1 MDRKIHCSAC
11 LFYYA
16 IADEFRDWLRDAKDM
31 YLDDIAAYEAQELFA
46 QFVDRWNAGRLHA
59 SYYSDRPRWCPTC
72 EVMEKTLCT
81 EAEAC
86 AALDVFDE
94 ETLAI
99 EWIRLRRA
107 LSKLPRSPRDGSPRD
122 VIREIG
128 KWHPLLIPPFIND
141 RLRRAVRKYLAG
153 GDGKKRIVAK
163 YGDISHWDVSQV
175 TTICEGYERYVL
187 RRKLLRPLAPCS
199 LVPPILR
206 LGLRIG
212 MTSSTFFF
220 GGRVPPP
227 KL

>member
-16 IADEFRDWLRDAKDM
+16 RADEFRTWLRDAKDM

-46 QFVDRWNAGRLHA
+46 QFVDRWNAGRLDA

-99 EWIRLRRA
+99 EWIRLRRVCRNCPA
-107 LSKLPRSPRDGSPRD
+107 APAMAAPAMSSGKLENGIRCSSHPLSTTGCVAQFGNISPAEMGRSKLWLNTATSATGTC
-122 VIREIG
+122 
-128 KWHPLLIPPFIND
+128 
-141 RLRRAVRKYLAG
+141 RK
-153 GDGKKRIVAK
+153 
-163 YGDISHWDVSQV
+163 
-175 TTICEGYERYVL
+175 
-187 RRKLLRPLAPCS
+187 
-199 LVPPILR
+199 
-206 LGLRIG
+206 
-212 MTSSTFFF
+212 
-220 GGRVPPP
+220 
-227 KL
+227 